1 AAQASCPLV
10 VDPTG
15 ITVQLHES
23 AITNLLDP
31 VLAGRV
37 LKSSELNSMAG
48 QFGDSFGK
56 GLAQQ
61 KDEEPWAVAMANYHP
76 VEIELDDSL
85 ITFRI
90 RTNKLDRGGQS
101 LDQPSSIE
109 ASYKIA
115 LNNGAIQ
122 LERQGDVK
130 IDFSGKQQRGA
141 RAVMLRSFLRK
152 KFEEIFKEKLL
163 DQPIR
168 ITDRLHIELQG
179 LYLSSIQVDDGWI
192 QAHIR

>member
-1 AAQASCPLV
+1 MDDIATIKKYVAENNF
-10 VDPTG
+10 TFR
-15 ITVQLHES
+15 I
-23 AITNLLDP
+23 
-31 VLAGRV
+31 
-37 LKSSELNSMAG
+37 
-48 QFGDSFGK
+48 

-61 KDEEPWAVAMANYHP
+61 KGEEPWAVAMANYHP
-76 VEIELDDSL
+76 VEIELNDSL
-85 ITFRI
+85 ATFRI

-109 ASYKIA
+109 ASYKFTLID
-115 LNNGAIQ
+115 GAIQ
-122 LERQGDVK
+122 LTRQGDVK
-130 IDFSGKQQRGA
+130 IEFSGRQQRGA

-168 ITDRLHIELQG
+168 ITDRLPAELQG
-179 LYLSSIQVDDGWI
+179 LYLSSIQIDDGWI